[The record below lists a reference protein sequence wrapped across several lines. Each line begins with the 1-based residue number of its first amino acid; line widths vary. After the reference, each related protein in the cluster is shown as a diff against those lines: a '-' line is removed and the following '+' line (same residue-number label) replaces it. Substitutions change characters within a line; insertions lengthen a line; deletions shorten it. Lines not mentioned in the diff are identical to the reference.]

1 MLHQF
6 SRTELAIGPEGLD
19 VMRCSTVAVLGLGGV
34 GGIAAE
40 ALARTGIGR
49 IILIDKDVVDIT
61 NVNRQVH
68 ALTTT
73 VGQPKA
79 ELMRERIQ
87 LINPECD
94 AVPLKMFYTEETYEK
109 VFEYPLDYVI
119 DASDTVTYKIHI
131 IEQCLKRNI
140 PIISS
145 MGAANKMDP
154 TRFQVADISKTTV
167 DPLARVIRQNLRKK
181 GIRKGVK
188 VVFSTEEP
196 IKPRQDVTQR
206 IVPENAPEIRKAQQ
220 PPASNA
226 FVPPVAGLIMV
237 SVVVRDL
244 LEKARKEA
252 GGQAAE
258 SATGGS

>member
-6 SRTELAIGPEGLD
+6 SRTELAIGPEGLE
-19 VMRCSTVAVLGLGGV
+19 VMKNSTVAVLGIGGV
-34 GGIAAE
+34 GAIAAE
-40 ALARTGIGR
+40 ALARTGVGR
-49 IILIDKDVVDIT
+49 LILIDKDVVDIT
-61 NVNRQVH
+61 NINRQIH

-79 ELMRERIQ
+79 DLMRDRIK

-94 AVPLKMFYTEETYEK
+94 VISMRMFYTEETYEE
-109 VFEYPLDYVI
+109 VFAQHIDYVL
-119 DASDTVTYKIHI
+119 DASDTISYKIHLI
-131 IEQCLKRNI
+131 KQCLERKI

-154 TRFQVADISKTTV
+154 SQFKVADISKTSM
-167 DPLARVIRQNLRKK
+167 DPIARVVRQKLRKE
-181 GIRKGVK
+181 GIKKGVK

-196 IKPRQDVTQR
+196 MKPREDVTQQ
-206 IVPENAPEIRKAQQ
+206 IVPANAPEIRKAKQ

-237 SVVVRDL
+237 SVAVKDL
-244 LEKARKEA
+244 LESGLKK
-252 GGQAAE
+252 
-258 SATGGS
+258 

>member
-6 SRTELAIGPEGLD
+6 SRTELAIGPEGLE
-19 VMRCSTVAVLGLGGV
+19 VMKGSTVAVLGIGGV
-34 GGIAAE
+34 GSIAAE
-40 ALARTGIGR
+40 ALARTGVGR

-61 NVNRQVH
+61 NVNRQIH

-79 ELMRERIQ
+79 DLMQERIK

-94 AVPLKMFYTEETYEK
+94 AIALRMFYTEETYEK
-109 VFEYPLDYVI
+109 LFDYKPDYVL
-119 DASDTVTYKIHI
+119 DASDTISYKIHLI
-131 IEQCLKRNI
+131 KQCLERKI
-140 PIISS
+140 PMISS

-154 TRFQVADISKTTV
+154 TKFQVADISKTTM
-167 DPLARVIRQNLRKK
+167 DPIARVVRTKLRKE
-181 GIRKGVK
+181 GIKKGVK

-196 IKPRQDVTQR
+196 KKPREDVTQR

-237 SVVVRDL
+237 SVCVQDL
-244 LEKARKEA
+244 LHNA
-252 GGQAAE
+252 GIDV
-258 SATGGS
+258 

>member
-19 VMRCSTVAVLGLGGV
+19 VMKRSTVAVLGIGGV
-34 GGIAAE
+34 GSIAAE
-40 ALARTGIGR
+40 ALARTGVGR

-61 NVNRQVH
+61 NINRQIH

-79 ELMRERIQ
+79 DLMRDRIK

-94 AVPLKMFYTEETYEK
+94 AIALRMFYTEETYEK
-109 VFEYPLDYVI
+109 LFEYPLDYVL
-119 DASDTVTYKIHI
+119 DASDTISYKIHLI
-131 IEQCLKRNI
+131 KQCLSRKI
-140 PIISS
+140 PLVSS

-154 TRFQVADISKTTV
+154 SKFQVADISKTTM
-167 DPLARVIRQNLRKK
+167 DPIARVIRQKLRKE
-181 GIRKGVK
+181 GIKKGVK

-196 IKPRQDVTQR
+196 QKPRQDVTQR

-226 FVPPVAGLIMV
+226 FVPPAAGLIMV
-237 SVVVRDL
+237 SVAVRDL
-244 LEKARKEA
+244 LAKA
-252 GGQAAE
+252 GL
-258 SATGGS
+258 

>member
-6 SRTELAIGPEGLD
+6 SRTELAIGPEGLEL
-19 VMRCSTVAVLGLGGV
+19 MKGSTVAVLGIGGV

-49 IILIDKDVVDIT
+49 IILVDKDVVDIT
-61 NVNRQVH
+61 NVNRQIH

-73 VGQPKA
+73 VGEPKA
-79 ELMRERIQ
+79 ELMRDRIK

-94 AVPLKMFYTEETYEK
+94 AVSLRMFYTEETFEK
-109 VFEYPLDYVI
+109 FFEYPIDYVV
-119 DASDTVTYKIHI
+119 DASDTISYKIHLI
-131 IEQCLKRNI
+131 KQCLERKI

-154 TRFQVADISKTTV
+154 TKFEVVDISKTHT
-167 DPLARVIRQNLRKK
+167 DPIARVVRQRLRKE
-181 GIRKGVK
+181 GIQKGVK
-188 VVFSTEEP
+188 VVFSSETP
-196 IKPRQDVTQR
+196 KKPRQDVTQR

-237 SVVVRDL
+237 SVVVQDL
-244 LEKARKEA
+244 LAKADI
-252 GGQAAE
+252 
-258 SATGGS
+258 TV

>member
-6 SRTELAIGPEGLD
+6 SRTELAIGPEGLAL
-19 VMRCSTVAVLGLGGV
+19 MKGSTVAVLGIGGV

-40 ALARTGIGR
+40 ALARTGVGR

-61 NVNRQVH
+61 NVNRQIH

-79 ELMRERIQ
+79 DLMRDRIK

-94 AVPLKMFYTEETYEK
+94 VVALRMFYTEETYEQF
-109 VFEYPLDYVI
+109 FEYPLDYVV
-119 DASDTVTYKIHI
+119 DASDTISYKIHLI
-131 IEQCLKRNI
+131 KQCLERKI

-154 TRFQVADISKTTV
+154 TKFQVVDISKTHT
-167 DPLARVIRQNLRKK
+167 DPLARVIRTKLRQE
-181 GIRKGVK
+181 GIKKGVK
-188 VVFSTEEP
+188 VVFSTELP
-196 IKPRQDVTQR
+196 MKPREDVTKR
-206 IVPENAPEIRKAQQ
+206 IVPDNAPEIRKAKQ

-237 SVVVRDL
+237 SVVVKDL
-244 LEKARKEA
+244 LKS
-252 GGQAAE
+252 GGIE
-258 SATGGS
+258 Y

>member
-6 SRTELAIGPEGLD
+6 SRTELAIGPEGLEL
-19 VMRCSTVAVLGLGGV
+19 MKGSTVAVLGIGGV

-40 ALARTGIGR
+40 ALARTGVGR
-49 IILIDKDVVDIT
+49 IILVDKDVVDIT
-61 NVNRQVH
+61 NVNRQIH

-79 ELMRERIQ
+79 DLMRDRIK

-94 AVPLKMFYTEETYEK
+94 VVALRMFYTEETYEQF
-109 VFEYPLDYVI
+109 FEYPLDYVV
-119 DASDTVTYKIHI
+119 DASDTISYKIHLI
-131 IEQCLKRNI
+131 KQCLERKI

-154 TRFQVADISKTTV
+154 TKFQVVDISKTHT
-167 DPLARVIRQNLRKK
+167 DPLARVIRTKLRKE
-181 GIRKGVK
+181 GIKRGVK
-188 VVFSTEEP
+188 VVFSTELP
-196 IKPRQDVTQR
+196 MKPREDVTKK
-206 IVPENAPEIRKAQQ
+206 IVPENAPEIRKAKQ

-237 SVVVRDL
+237 SVVVNDL
-244 LEKARKEA
+244 LAA
-252 GGQAAE
+252 GGIE
-258 SATGGS
+258 L

>member
-6 SRTELAIGPEGLD
+6 SRTELAIGPEGLAL
-19 VMRCSTVAVLGLGGV
+19 MKGSTVAVLGIGGV

-40 ALARTGIGR
+40 ALARTGVGR

-61 NVNRQVH
+61 NVNRQIH

-79 ELMRERIQ
+79 DLMRDRIK

-94 AVPLKMFYTEETYEK
+94 VVALRMFYTEETYEQF
-109 VFEYPLDYVI
+109 FEYPLDYVL
-119 DASDTVTYKIHI
+119 DASDTISYKIHLI
-131 IEQCLKRNI
+131 KQCLERKI

-154 TRFQVADISKTTV
+154 TKFQVVDISKTHT
-167 DPLARVIRQNLRKK
+167 DPLARVIRTKLRKE
-181 GIRKGVK
+181 GIKSGVK
-188 VVFSTEEP
+188 VVFSTETP
-196 IKPRQDVTQR
+196 MKPREDVTKK
-206 IVPENAPEIRKAQQ
+206 IVPENAPEIRKAKQ

-237 SVVVRDL
+237 SVVVNDL
-244 LEKARKEA
+244 LAA
-252 GGQAAE
+252 GGIE
-258 SATGGS
+258 L